1 MKYQNI
7 LNDKVTQ
14 CTICPRNCK
23 LKEGQEGFCKVR
35 KNING
40 DIILETYGYNT
51 GMAID
56 PVEKKPLYHFYPN
69 SNVLS
74 FGTNGCNMGC
84 QFCQNAHITKV
95 PINYNNLYKVS
106 PEEIIEYAIK
116 YNCKSIAFTYN
127 DPIVFFEYAIDTA
140 KLARKYGIKT
150 IAVTSGFIN
159 IEPAKE
165 FFNYMDA
172 ANIDLKGFTNHFYKK
187 NCLAKIEPILDVIKY
202 VKNNTNCWLELTTLL
217 IEGENSS
224 NEEIENECN
233 WILENLGDN
242 VPLHF
247 SAFAP
252 RYKMLETPSTKIETL
267 MRAYNI
273 AQNIGLKYVYTGNI
287 RDLNSSST
295 YCSNCQWP
303 IIKRDG
309 FQIIENNLIG
319 NKCKHCNTICDGW
332 FE

>member
-23 LKEGQEGFCKVR
+23 LKEGQQGFCKVR
-35 KNING
+35 KNVEGN
-40 DIILETYGYNT
+40 IILETYGFNT

-95 PINYNNLYKVS
+95 PIDYNNLYEVS
-106 PEEIIEYAIK
+106 PEKIIEYAIK
-116 YNCKSIAFTYN
+116 YNCKSVAFTYN

-150 IAVTSGFIN
+150 IAVTSGFMN

-165 FFNYMDA
+165 FFSYMDA
-172 ANIDLKGFTNHFYKK
+172 ANIDLKAFTNHFYKK
-187 NCLAKIEPILDVIKY
+187 NCLAQINPVLDVIKY

-217 IEGENSS
+217 IEEENSS
-224 NEEIENECN
+224 NEEIENECK
-233 WILENLGDN
+233 WVSENLGNN
-242 VPLHF
+242 VPIHF
-247 SAFAP
+247 SAFTP
-252 RYKMLETPSTKIETL
+252 RYKMIEHSPTKIETL

-273 AQNIGLKYVYTGNI
+273 AKNLGLKYVYTGNL
-287 RDLNSSST
+287 RDIDSST
-295 YCSNCQWP
+295 TYCTNCQWP

-319 NKCKHCNTICDGW
+319 NKCRHCNTICDGW